1 MGARMRTAAR
11 ADRIGGGFPG
21 GEPRRSDRSCE
32 TRSGEAQGPGP
43 GTETRRGPG
52 RPRPGGARPMGDI
65 WSEQDSRGLTA
76 RELIRLAQAVRLR
89 PGRD

>member
-1 MGARMRTAAR
+1 MRTAAR
-11 ADRIGGGFPG
+11 ADRFVGGFSG
-21 GEPRRSDRSCE
+21 AEARRPDRSCE
-32 TRSGEAQGPGP
+32 MRRGAAQGRGQATDR
-43 GTETRRGPG
+43 GTGEPVRE
-52 RPRPGGARPMGDI
+52 I

>member
-1 MGARMRTAAR
+1 MRTAAR
-11 ADRIGGGFPG
+11 ADRFAGGP
-21 GEPRRSDRSCE
+21 PRPSDRSCE
-32 TRSGEAQGPGP
+32 TRRGGAQGRDTQGRDG
-43 GTETRRGPG
+43 GTGRGPG
-52 RPRPGGARPMGDI
+52 RTDGEI